1 VGDSTGRTIFING
14 EAVATGN
21 AATPLNASDFFFNIG
36 GAGVF
41 DATGNHFLGQINDV
55 GVWEVSMGPQL
66 IKGLADGT
74 ISPVPGLGG
83 GGLEIL
89 SFSRIGN
96 QLSFVVGGTVA
107 GTTYALEESDGLLDP
122 WLELNDFV
130 GARGANETTVTAS
143 IFPPAAAKKF
153 YRVRNLDDE

>member
-1 VGDSTGRTIFING
+1 
-14 EAVATGN
+14 
-21 AATPLNASDFFFNIG
+21 
-36 GAGVF
+36 
-41 DATGNHFLGQINDV
+41 
-55 GVWEVSMGPQL
+55 MGPQL

-83 GGLEIL
+83 GDLEIL

-107 GTTYALEESDGLLDP
+107 GTNYALEESDGLSGP

-130 GARGANETTVTAS
+130 GAGGANETTITAS
-143 IFPPAAAKKF
+143 IFPPAADKKF
-153 YRVRNLDDE
+153 YRVRNLNEK